1 MERES
6 GEGLFVSLKRSRSSS
21 DEEGDEA
28 RRLATIMMG
37 RRVFLDEDSKALLP
51 YLYSDLEKVS
61 PSAAKAC
68 DILNEE
74 YVIWL
79 NKTFHVINIQNKV
92 EFLKGDSS
100 DGKVGIK
107 LLPSSSL
114 PGANQQD
121 NYNNDNGSVEYWVD
135 GSPSASGLSNIAI
148 SQRFAEIAKYISD
161 QAQLLD
167 MSSCFNPD
175 NLRLLFNDLKLREDA
190 LRLTI
195 SDVTAAYTTTTF
207 ILWCRAVSS
216 GPRGGYGGRFDDDEG
231 CVMNYYLN
239 IQDYDNYRWSRQNNK
254 LGLGISEKGEITS
267 VMMNGA
273 RVNREEVMGDLYSPR
288 GKWQKRLKG
297 LLLAWIQENGIRLL
311 EYTLTVHPLALKICP
326 EAVLA
331 KYVHYDLPHDVD
343 RIVFMKEE
351 SVRQNQVGS
360 DWGGLTKHFVTELC
374 QNLFDGATSRMIQM
388 DESGLPYLKT
398 SSDADLAVAR
408 NVGKLLSYVYF
419 RVGPVLTTG
428 RVMSD
433 NFLAMMRHLSDDF
446 ELSKLA
452 LGGSPMYQ
460 PFFEIQPFFDI
471 LGEDDGISPRRS
483 VERYEELRKHCVEM
497 VSYSSSP
504 FTGSSDQELKEHILE
519 FLKEMRRPYVE
530 MAKAAL
536 SGTSEAFKARLRGEG
551 EDLRAMNNKLQ
562 GNLLDKDDVI
572 GRIDCSDVRHNA
584 AVMEK
589 VGFLKAYIKERA
601 DKDWLEL
608 LLLCVTG
615 QRNLFA
621 GSKIVIHSIGG
632 VLCVAHT
639 CFNTLDIPSTHLTP
653 PLDIADPAERF
664 IKNLEITM
672 AQARTFSLA

>member
-1 MERES
+1 M
-6 GEGLFVSLKRSRSSS
+6 
-21 DEEGDEA
+21 
-28 RRLATIMMG
+28 
-37 RRVFLDEDSKALLP
+37 RRVFLDEESKALLP

-68 DILNEE
+68 DILNGDC
-74 YVIWL
+74 VIWL
-79 NKTFHVINIQNKV
+79 NKTFNVINIQNKV
-92 EFLKGDSS
+92 EFQKGNSS
-100 DGKVGIK
+100 EGKVGIK
-107 LLPSSSL
+107 LLPHHQHDT
-114 PGANQQD
+114 ATIIII
-121 NYNNDNGSVEYWVD
+121 SVEYWVD
-135 GSPSASGLSNIAI
+135 GLPSASGLSIAI
-148 SQRFAEIAKYISD
+148 SQKFAEIAKYISD

-175 NLRLLFNDLKLREDA
+175 NLRLLFNDLKLRDDV

-195 SDVTAAYTTTTF
+195 SDVTAAYATTTTTTF
-207 ILWCRAVSS
+207 VLWCRAAISD
-216 GPRGGYGGRFDDDEG
+216 PRGGYWGRFDDDSDDEG
-231 CVMNYYLN
+231 CSSAKYYMN
-239 IQDYDNYRWSRQNNK
+239 IQDSVNYRWSRQTNK
-254 LGLGISEKGEITS
+254 LGLGISKKGKITS

-273 RVNREEVMGDLYSPR
+273 PADLEKVKGNLYSPR
-288 GKWQKRLKG
+288 GDWQKILKG
-297 LLLAWIQENGIRLL
+297 LLLAWIKENGIRLL

-331 KYVHYDLPHDVD
+331 KYVHYDLPHEVD

-374 QNLFDGATSRMIQM
+374 QNLFDGATSRVIQM

-398 SSDADLAVAR
+398 SSAADLAVAV
-408 NVGKLLSYVYF
+408 NVGKLFSYVYF
-419 RVGPVLTTG
+419 REGPADVLTTG

-433 NFLAMMRHLSDDF
+433 NFLAMMRRIDAVGIWHSSSDL

-452 LGGSPMYQ
+452 LGNSPMYQ
-460 PFFEIQPFFDI
+460 PFFEI
-471 LGEDDGISPRRS
+471 LGEDGMISRDA
-483 VERYEELRKHCVEM
+483 ERYEELRTHCVEM
-497 VSYSSSP
+497 LSYSSSFP
-504 FTGSSDQELKEHILE
+504 FAGSSDQELKEHILE

-572 GRIDCSDVRHNA
+572 GRIDCSAVRHNA
-584 AVMEK
+584 VVMEK
-589 VGFLKAYIKERA
+589 VGFLKVYIKERA